1 MNYKRFLIDACLR
14 MVNSGLT
21 VETWGN
27 ISVRD
32 PETGYVYL
40 TPSGMPYDTLVD
52 DDIVVMDVDG
62 NRIEGDRKPTIEYA
76 MHLGIMKR
84 RPDVNAVVHTHP
96 VYSQVFALLHENI
109 PPVIDEAAQILGG
122 EVKVTEYALP
132 GSPEMA
138 ANAIEAIGDEASCL
152 LANHGAVAVG
162 KDMDAAFRV
171 CTVLEMTSQIYYMAR
186 CIGKPL
192 PIDDDKVA
200 YMKDFVANHYGQR
213 D

>member
-14 MVNSGLT
+14 MIGSGLT

-40 TPSGMPYDTLVD
+40 TPSGMPYDTIVE
-52 DDIVVMDVDG
+52 DDIVVMDLDG
-62 NRIEGDRKPTIEYA
+62 NRIEGERKPTIEHA
-76 MHLGIMKR
+76 MHLGIMR
-84 RPDVNAVVHTHP
+84 NRPDVNAVVHTHP

-109 PPVIDEAAQILGG
+109 PPVIDEAAQILGD
-122 EVKVTEYALP
+122 EVRVTEYALP

-138 ANAIEAIGDEASCL
+138 ENAIKALGNDAACL

-162 KDMDAAFRV
+162 KDMDAAFKV
-171 CTVLEMTSQIYYMAR
+171 CTILEMTSQIYYMAR
-186 CIGKPL
+186 CIGEPKH
-192 PIDDDKVA
+192 IDADKVA
-200 YMKDFVANHYGQR
+200 FMKDFVANHYGQR

>member
-14 MVNSGLT
+14 MVKSGLT

-40 TPSGMPYDTLVD
+40 TPSGMPYDTIVE

-62 NRIEGDRKPTIEYA
+62 NRIEGERKPTIEHA
-76 MHLGIMKR
+76 MHLGIMKN
-84 RPDVNAVVHTHP
+84 RPDVNAIVHTHP

-138 ANAIEAIGDEASCL
+138 ANAIAAIGNDAACL

-162 KDMDAAFRV
+162 KDMEAAFKV
-171 CTVLEMTSQIYYMAR
+171 CTILEMTSQIYYMAR
-186 CIGKPL
+186 CIGEPK

-200 YMKDFVANHYGQR
+200 FMKDFVANHYGQR

>member
-14 MVNSGLT
+14 MVKSGLT

-40 TPSGMPYDTLVD
+40 TPSGMPYDSIVE

-62 NRIEGDRKPTIEYA
+62 NRIEGERKPTIEYA

-84 RPDVNAVVHTHP
+84 RPDVNAVIHTHP

-132 GSPEMA
+132 GSPKMA
-138 ANAIEAIGDEASCL
+138 ENAIEAIGDGASCL

-186 CIGKPL
+186 CIGNPK

-200 YMKDFVANHYGQR
+200 FMKDFVANHYGQR
-213 D
+213 E

>member
-14 MVNSGLT
+14 MVKSGLT

-40 TPSGMPYDTLVD
+40 TPSGMPYDTIVE

-62 NRIEGDRKPTIEYA
+62 NRIEGERKPTIEYA
-76 MHLGIMKR
+76 MHLGLMKN
-84 RPDVNAVVHTHP
+84 RPDINAVVHTHP

-122 EVKVTEYALP
+122 EVKVTDYALP

-138 ANAIEAIGDEASCL
+138 ANAIAAIGNEASCL

-171 CTVLEMTSQIYYMAR
+171 CTVLEMTAHIYYMAR
-186 CIGKPL
+186 CIGTPK

-200 YMKDFVANHYGQR
+200 FMKDFVANHYGQR

>member
-138 ANAIEAIGDEASCL
+138 ANAIEAIGNEASCL

>member
-14 MVNSGLT
+14 MIGAGLT

-40 TPSGMPYDTLVD
+40 TPSGMPYDTIVE
-52 DDIVVMDVDG
+52 DDIVVMDLDG
-62 NRIEGDRKPTIEYA
+62 NRIEGERKPTIEHA
-76 MHLGIMKR
+76 MHLGIMR
-84 RPDVNAVVHTHP
+84 NRPDVNAVVHTHP

-109 PPVIDEAAQILGG
+109 PPVIDEAAQILGD
-122 EVKVTEYALP
+122 EVRVTEYALP

-138 ANAIEAIGDEASCL
+138 ENAIKALGNDAACL

-162 KDMDAAFRV
+162 KDMDAAFKV
-171 CTVLEMTSQIYYMAR
+171 CTILEMTSQIYYMAR
-186 CIGKPL
+186 CIGEPKH
-192 PIDDDKVA
+192 IDADKVA
-200 YMKDFVANHYGQR
+200 FMKDFVANHYGQR

>member
-14 MVNSGLT
+14 MVKSGLT

-40 TPSGMPYDTLVD
+40 TPSGMPYDTIVE

-62 NRIEGDRKPTIEYA
+62 NRIEGERKPTIEHA
-76 MHLGIMKR
+76 MHLGIMKN
-84 RPDVNAVVHTHP
+84 RPDVNAIVHTHP

-138 ANAIEAIGDEASCL
+138 ANAIAAIGNGAACL

-162 KDMDAAFRV
+162 KDMDAAFKV
-171 CTVLEMTSQIYYMAR
+171 CTILEMTSQIYYMAR
-186 CIGKPL
+186 CIGEPK

-200 YMKDFVANHYGQR
+200 FMKDFVANHYGQR